1 MLLGSIAYAS
11 QPKHILDAGAGSG
24 VLGLMM
30 AQRYDQACVTC
41 VELDTKA
48 AEECQ
53 LNCER
58 SPFASRIY
66 TVQSDLTAFE
76 HNPAFD
82 LIVSNPPFYTSDNS
96 SSAANELQKH
106 LSEEN
111 FNRWLQACYQLL
123 APTGIFWMIYPA
135 NQLQRIATQA
145 QATLFYECE
154 RHTVLNQQLNPVRII
169 SAYQK
174 TAFDLKQHEL
184 CIRNSDSTYSAAYK
198 QLTEDFHSKEPT
210 R

>member
-1 MLLGSIAYAS
+1 MLLGSLAYAS
-11 QPKHILDAGAGSG
+11 QPKHILDAGSGSG

-30 AQRYDQACVTC
+30 AQRYEQARITC

-53 LNCER
+53 LNGER
-58 SPFASRIY
+58 SPFASRIH
-66 TVQSDLTAFE
+66 TVQSNLTAFE
-76 HNPAFD
+76 HNPTFD
-82 LIVSNPPFYTSDNS
+82 LIVSNPPYYTSDNS

-123 APTGIFWMIYPA
+123 APTGIFWVIYPA
-135 NQLQRIATQA
+135 NQLQRIATQS
-145 QATLFYECE
+145 QHNLFYECE
-154 RHTVLNQQLNPVRII
+154 RQTILNQHHNPVRII

-174 TAFDLKQHEL
+174 NALDLKQHEL
-184 CIRNSDSTYSAAYK
+184 CIRNNDGTYSAAYK
-198 QLTEDFHSKEPT
+198 QLTKDFHSKDPT

>member
-1 MLLGSIAYAS
+1 MLLGSLAYAS
-11 QPKHILDAGAGSG
+11 QPKHILDAGSGSG

-30 AQRYDQACVTC
+30 AQRYEQARITC

-48 AEECQ
+48 AQECQ
-53 LNCER
+53 LNCQR
-58 SPFASRIY
+58 SPFASRIH
-66 TVQSDLTAFE
+66 TVQSDLTAYE

-82 LIVSNPPFYTSDNS
+82 LIVSNPPYYTSDNS

-123 APTGIFWMIYPA
+123 APTGIFWMIYPS
-135 NQLQRIATQA
+135 NQLQRIATQS
-145 QATLFYECE
+145 QHNLFYECE
-154 RHTVLNQQLNPVRII
+154 RQTILNQHHNPVRII

-174 TAFDLKQHEL
+174 TALDLKQHEL
-184 CIRNSDSTYSAAYK
+184 CIRNNDGTYSAAYK
-198 QLTEDFHSKEPT
+198 QLTKDFHSKDPT